1 MKIPPAWKEEGKR
14 LGQMALK
21 GLVHN
26 WWYKLLALL
35 LAVFLWSGLISQDP
49 SLTREKTFNDV
60 TINLTNSE
68 AIKRNGFIVVT
79 DMTEMLKNAA
89 DIEVDVPQ
97 MQYDN
102 AQASHYNVRIDLS
115 KINQT
120 GVQEV
125 KVTATNSAT
134 YGTVTSISPATL
146 EIEVEDYVTRYRIP
160 VSVTVV
166 GEAPEGYYAGNP
178 TLDPPL
184 VAVSGPRSLVEK
196 ISQAKATVDLSTLP
210 AQEGTVRT
218 AVPFTLL
225 DRNGEVVESDLLEVT
240 SESVLLDSV
249 VIEQQLYAEK
259 TIRLDDL
266 GLITGT
272 PAEGYEVKSVS
283 ITPDTI
289 TVAGSSETLELL
301 GSIYPEGSV
310 NVSGLSESFTQQ
322 VKVRK
327 PSEAVRL
334 SSDSVTVAVEIGP
347 VIISKTFAEI
357 KIQPEGT
364 GDGLRA
370 SLDDRY
376 ADVTV
381 TGPQL
386 WIEKLRSGDLSLTCL
401 TDGLEVGEYTL
412 PVVCRID
419 GADEQESVSVE
430 ITPATVNVTIREK

>member
-1 MKIPPAWKEEGKR
+1 MKIPPAWKDEGKR
-14 LGQMALK
+14 LGKIALK
-21 GLVHN
+21 GLVNN

-35 LAVFLWSGLISQDP
+35 LAVVLWSGLISQDP
-49 SLTREKTFNDV
+49 SLTREKSFTDV
-60 TINLTNSE
+60 TINLVNSE

-79 DMTEMLKNAA
+79 DMTDMLKNAA
-89 DIEVDVPQ
+89 SIDVDVPQ
-97 MQYDN
+97 MQYDI
-102 AQASHYNVRIDLS
+102 AQASHYNVRVDLS

-196 ISQAKATVDLSTLP
+196 ITQAKATVDLSTLP
-210 AQEGTVRT
+210 AQEGMVRT
-218 AVPFTLL
+218 AVPFTLI
-225 DRNGEVVESDLLEVT
+225 DRNGEAVESNLLEVT

-249 VIEQQLYAEK
+249 VIEQQVYAVK
-259 TIRLDDL
+259 TIHLDDL

-283 ITPDTI
+283 ITPDVI
-289 TVAGSSETLELL
+289 DVAASAATLEELD
-301 GSIYPEGSV
+301 SIYPEGSV

-322 VKVRK
+322 IRVRK
-327 PSEAVRL
+327 PSEVVRL

-347 VIISKTFAEI
+347 VIVSRTFEEV
-357 KIQPEGT
+357 KIQTSGT

-370 SLDDRY
+370 SLENKY
-376 ADVTV
+376 ADVTA

-386 WIEKLRSGDLSLTCL
+386 WIEKLRASDLTLTCL
-401 TDGLEVGEYTL
+401 LDGLEAGEYAL
-412 PVVCRID
+412 PITCQID
-419 GADEQESVSVE
+419 GGEQENVSVE
-430 ITPATVNVTIREK
+430 ITPAMVNVTIQEK